1 MENPWFLMICS
12 CGRYFGRKM
21 GQNTNC
27 PMCDSTSSKQ
37 VEKYPDPMSLAKA
50 VSQANLP
57 EAISKELMEK
67 ETKKFHRKKDNMN
80 GGKNN
85 FLISAMKRSTDQD
98 GTLTMDSLVREL
110 RSSGSDDVSA
120 ELLIGQG
127 ELEGKLIK
135 TGRQSWKWL

>member
-1 MENPWFLMICS
+1 MGKPWFLMICS

-21 GQNTNC
+21 GQTTNC

-37 VEKYPDPMSLAKA
+37 VEKYSDPMSLAKA

-57 EAISKELMEK
+57 EAISKELMAK
-67 ETKKFHRKKDNMN
+67 ETKKFHRKKENLN
-80 GGKNN
+80 GGKHNL
-85 FLISAMKRSTDQD
+85 FISAMKRSTDQD
-98 GTLTMDSLVREL
+98 GILTMDSLVREL
-110 RSSGSDDVSA
+110 SSSGSDNVSA
-120 ELLIGQG
+120 ELLIGQA